1 MYIDKD
7 TERVRSEKY
16 YSVGYNSKIKKY
28 LLADVIPWIAWYER
42 YFEISEYEYEMFGS
56 DELDSIAERAREEG
70 TTSVRFLFSEKNE
83 ENTEKQLEMRHRAKA
98 NLS

>member
-56 DELDSIAERAREEG
+56 DELDSIAERVHEEG
-70 TTSVRFLFSEKNE
+70 ITSARFLFSVKNE
-83 ENTEKQLEMRHRAKA
+83 ENTEAQLEMRHRAKA
-98 NLS
+98 N